1 MPPQKRSKRNMP
13 GSAHSRPGRCRII
26 AGEWRG
32 RIISFDDAEGL
43 RPTTDRIR
51 ETVFNWLNPY
61 IPGSHCLDCF
71 AGSGVLGLEA
81 LSRGA
86 AEVVF
91 IENNRQS
98 WENLKRNLDRFKQ
111 GDGGS
116 AAYRAR
122 LYHEDAIK
130 YLQSLSLG
138 KDAGSGSADFV
149 QSSSDHASTDKAST
163 DKARVDQLRFDLV
176 FLDPPFHKNLLAQ
189 CCSLLD
195 SSGCLA
201 EDAIIYVEHACDEKV
216 ELPANWDCIKQKVA
230 GQVAYKLYI
239 VEHGR

>member
-1 MPPQKRSKRNMP
+1 MSAKKKSRRGRS
-13 GSAHSRPGRCRII
+13 GSGHPRPGRCRII
-26 AGEWRG
+26 AGDWRG

-86 AEVVF
+86 ADVVF

-98 WENLKRNLDRFKQ
+98 WQNLKRNLDILKE
-111 GDGGS
+111 GDGGG
-116 AAYRAR
+116 AASRAR

-130 YLQSLSLG
+130 FLQS
-138 KDAGSGSADFV
+138 DCRVSAADSKSKPR
-149 QSSSDHASTDKAST
+149 QSQAEQSK
-163 DKARVDQLRFDLV
+163 FDVV
-176 FLDPPFHKNLLAQ
+176 FLDPPFHKNLLSQ
-189 CCSLLD
+189 SCSLLD

-201 EDAIIYVEHACDEKV
+201 EDAIIYVEHAIDEAV
-216 ELPANWDCIKQKVA
+216 ELPVNWGCVKQKVT

-239 VEHGR
+239 VHRGQSPA